1 MRYARPGSN
10 DSLIILKPKYG
21 NYINGEFVAP
31 VNGAYFTN
39 ISPVNGSAIGEFP
52 RSDKDDVE
60 KALDAAHAAAGAGAK
75 PGAGALAGAAENCRP
90 HGTKSATAGG
100 E

>member
-75 PGAGALAGAAENCRP
+75 PRCRR
-90 HGTKSATAGG
+90 ARWRC
-100 E
+100 